1 MGISLPLYLDWGNP
15 IRDIEIKKRY
25 AYLVNWKRRK
35 FHNYTQGWHSGSH
48 AIAWAAI
55 TTFVCTGFLRP
66 PIQNVAFA
74 VPRFCVNNGSIGT
87 KRAIGITGNE
97 AKVYNLYLSIAAM
110 IALMTSC
117 ASGKIVLS
125 NNANISKY
133 KYVIFGKETSGDRE
147 LDDVVMSVQNQIAET
162 NLTVLSPSNTLKILE
177 CSDSILSPNI
187 HVTSEKW
194 DGGHTYITVTF
205 YDYNT
210 NQSVAVIKSSG
221 IGMTVSHDQNIAL
234 SAIRK
239 KLNKLFK

>member
-1 MGISLPLYLDWGNP
+1 M
-15 IRDIEIKKRY
+15 
-25 AYLVNWKRRK
+25 NWKRRK

-66 PIQNVAFA
+66 PVQNVAFA
-74 VPRFCVNNGSIGT
+74 VPRFCVINGPIGT
-87 KRAIGITGNE
+87 KRAIDKKTMIQ
-97 AKVYNLYLSIAAM
+97 KSIKYIIPIIAM

-125 NNANISKY
+125 NDANISKY

-162 NLTVLSPSNTLKILE
+162 NLTVLSASNTVKIIE
-177 CSDSILSPNI
+177 CSDSILTPNI

-239 KLNKLFK
+239 KLNKLFR

>member
-1 MGISLPLYLDWGNP
+1 MDWENH
-15 IRDIEIKKRY
+15 IQDIDIKE
-25 AYLVNWKRRK
+25 ALCASSIWKRRK
-35 FHNYTQGWHSGSH
+35 FSNCILRWHSGSH

-74 VPRFCVNNGSIGT
+74 VPRFCVINGPIGT
-87 KRAIGITGNE
+87 KRAIDKKTMIQ
-97 AKVYNLYLSIAAM
+97 KFIKYIIPIIAM

-117 ASGKIVLS
+117 VSGKIVLS
-125 NNANISKY
+125 NDANISKY

-162 NLTVLSPSNTLKILE
+162 NLIVLSASNTVKIIE
-177 CSDSILSPNI
+177 YSDSILTPNI

-239 KLNKLFK
+239 KLNKLFR

>member
-1 MGISLPLYLDWGNP
+1 M
-15 IRDIEIKKRY
+15 
-25 AYLVNWKRRK
+25 NWKRRK

-66 PIQNVAFA
+66 PVQNVAFA
-74 VPRFCVNNGSIGT
+74 VPRFCVINGPIGT
-87 KRAIGITGNE
+87 KTALEIKTMRHNFLKYIIAII
-97 AKVYNLYLSIAAM
+97 AM

-125 NNANISKY
+125 NDANISKY

-162 NLTVLSPSNTLKILE
+162 NLTVLSASNTVKIIE
-177 CSDSILSPNI
+177 CSDSILTPNI

-239 KLNKLFK
+239 KLNKLFR

>member
-1 MGISLPLYLDWGNP
+1 M
-15 IRDIEIKKRY
+15 
-25 AYLVNWKRRK
+25 NWKRRK

-87 KRAIGITGNE
+87 KRVTGIKE
-97 AKVYNLYLSIAAM
+97 MKQKFIIYIISIAAM
-110 IALMTSC
+110 IVLMTSC

-125 NNANISKY
+125 NDVNISKY

-162 NLTVLSPSNTLKILE
+162 NLIVLSSSNILKICE
-177 CSDSILSPNI
+177 CSDSILS
-187 HVTSEKW
+187 
-194 DGGHTYITVTF
+194 YI
-205 YDYNT
+205 
-210 NQSVAVIKSSG
+210 
-221 IGMTVSHDQNIAL
+221 
-234 SAIRK
+234 
-239 KLNKLFK
+239 

>member
-1 MGISLPLYLDWGNP
+1 M
-15 IRDIEIKKRY
+15 
-25 AYLVNWKRRK
+25 NWKRRK

-74 VPRFCVNNGSIGT
+74 VPRFCVINGPIGT
-87 KRAIGITGNE
+87 KRAIDKKTMIQ
-97 AKVYNLYLSIAAM
+97 KFIKYIIPIIAM

-117 ASGKIVLS
+117 VSGKIVLS
-125 NNANISKY
+125 NDANISKY

-162 NLTVLSPSNTLKILE
+162 NLIVLSASNTVKIIE
-177 CSDSILSPNI
+177 YSDSILTPNI

-239 KLNKLFK
+239 KLNKLFR